1 MSAHQAQKLK
11 DHLIIVEY
19 GLNGRNVAT
28 AAKAAKIPHV
38 IIEMNPETVRRE
50 KKAGELIMYGDTT
63 YEAVLG
69 HSGVGLGN
77 VLGSNISNICLVLG
91 ICALLQPVM
100 VESKLYRQREFS
112 EEIVCRFGS
121 FLFFSSSP

>member
-19 GLNGRNVAT
+19 DLNGRNVAT

-50 KKAGELIMYGDTT
+50 KKAGELIMYGDATH
-63 YEAVLG
+63 EAVLG